1 MLQVKIWFQN
11 RRMKW
16 RNSKERELLS
26 SGGSRE
32 ATLPNKGNPNPDLSD
47 VKDKEEVKEDMEEE
61 DEEMTQQKS
70 KVELRVVEEEWSPVA
85 SPGSSSAPSSPIN
98 LMQHPQQQHQHQL
111 LHLHHLD
118 QHHLLAASPSDVDSD
133 EEITVS

>member
-1 MLQVKIWFQN
+1 MLLQVKIWFQN

-47 VKDKEEVKEDMEEE
+47 VKEGEEGREEGEEEEE
-61 DEEMTQQKS
+61 DLDAPKPGREESAVMET
-70 KVELRVVEEEWSPVA
+70 EWSPAA
-85 SPGSSSAPSSPIN
+85 SPASSHPSSPVN
-98 LMQHPQQQHQHQL
+98 HGHVMVHPQYEPAQHNTCT
-111 LHLHHLD
+111 
-118 QHHLLAASPSDVDSD
+118 SDVDSD